1 MGRLSRNWFV
11 LGASGGIS
19 LCMKMETYYQK
30 NYAKEQTSEERQP
43 EVSIPLAYE
52 SEQIQEKYLKNL
64 NTHLPGWVKK
74 FVEFYTSDL
83 KYKMIY
89 KK

>member
-30 NYAKEQTSEERQP
+30 NYLREQRLEEGQP
-43 EVSIPLAYE
+43 EASIPLAYE
-52 SEQIQEKYLKNL
+52 TEPSPKEKERILKGL
-64 NTHLPGWVKK
+64 YSTI
-74 FVEFYTSDL
+74 DL
-83 KYKMIY
+83 LEKLLYETKQ
-89 KK
+89 KSFKRS

>member
-30 NYAKEQTSEERQP
+30 NYTKEQMIEQRQP

-52 SEQIQEKYLKNL
+52 SEIILKDKASLYRDEYFFINL
-64 NTHLPGWVKK
+64 FDKIIYEAKK
-74 FVEFYTSDL
+74 ELGSR
-83 KYKMIY
+83 
-89 KK
+89 

>member
-30 NYAKEQTSEERQP
+30 NYAKEQTIERQP

-52 SEQIQEKYLKNL
+52 SEPSPEEKDRILKGL
-64 NTHLPGWVKK
+64 YSTI
-74 FVEFYTSDL
+74 DL
-83 KYKMIY
+83 LEGLLYETKQKSF
-89 KK
+89 KRS